1 MSFTD
6 ARTVEAGAEIG
17 TDLCIVGAGAAG
29 IALARE
35 FVGAPFR
42 VVLLESGDV
51 RFARRP
57 QRLYVGDNAGV
68 PNYAT
73 AHSRFRVFGGSTT
86 RWPGQCRPLD
96 AIDFESRDWVPFSGW
111 PFDRAHLEPWYRRAG
126 AVCHLSADDFEPA
139 AWQGGGP
146 ALPLDGDD
154 LEPILF
160 QFGHPTD
167 FGRIYRS
174 ELEAAA
180 NIETLL
186 HANAVEI
193 VPEAGRREVRAVTV
207 RTFAGS
213 QFQVRAR
220 AVVLA
225 CGGIENA
232 RLLLASN
239 RYAPAGLGNEH
250 DLVGRFF
257 MDHPYLTTGYLAPAD
272 PAHARGLH
280 VIDTFKRVGWEQ
292 RAHLGYALAEGVQR
306 QEQLNGCSAYFIRR
320 LHSETAPE
328 YFSAG
333 GKSFA
338 HLRDFLTDKV
348 PDKQIGRH
356 LRNLALGYRDVGI
369 TLARRTAD
377 LVRPKRCLALRIIP
391 EATPCPDSRV
401 TLSDARDELGMPRVR
416 VDWRLNPDD
425 RRGLERLRAAL
436 QAAVRERGLGT
447 LVDDPSEDETGWPAS
462 MMGGKHHIGTTR
474 MHADPKQGVVDP
486 DCRVHSLAN
495 LYVAGSSVFP
505 TSGYANPTLTIV
517 ALALRLADHLKARL
531 GGPEQG

>member
-1 MSFTD
+1 MSLTD
-6 ARTVEAGAEIG
+6 ARMVEAGAEIE
-17 TDLCIVGAGAAG
+17 TDLCIVGGGAAG
-29 IALARE
+29 IALARGLI
-35 FVGAPFR
+35 GAPLR
-42 VVLLESGDV
+42 VALLESGGL
-51 RFARRP
+51 RFERRT
-57 QRLYVGDNAGV
+57 QRLYVGENVGL

-96 AIDFESRDWVPFSGW
+96 PIDFEARDWVPYSGW

-126 AVCHLSADDFEPA
+126 AVCHLSAGDFEPA
-139 AWQGGGP
+139 AWLDGAP
-146 ALPLDGDD
+146 ALSLGDD
-154 LEPILF
+154 LDPIVF

-167 FGRIYRS
+167 FGQTYRR

-180 NIETLL
+180 NVEILL
-186 HANAVEI
+186 NANAVEI
-193 VPEAGRREVRAVTV
+193 ELDTSLREARAVAV
-207 RTFAGS
+207 RTFAGGD
-213 QFQVRAR
+213 FRVRAR
-220 AVVLA
+220 VVVLA

-239 RYAPAGLGNEH
+239 RVAPAGLGNGH

-257 MDHPYLTTGYLAPAD
+257 MDHPYLTTGHLVPAD
-272 PAHARGLH
+272 PAHGEGPH
-280 VIDTFKRVGWEQ
+280 VIGTFKRVGWEQ
-292 RAHLGYALAEGVQR
+292 RAHLGYVLTEAVLRRER
-306 QEQLNGCSAYFIRR
+306 LNGCSAYFIRR

-328 YFSAG
+328 YFSPG
-333 GKSFA
+333 GKSLA
-338 HLRDFLTDKV
+338 HLREVLTYKV
-348 PDKQIGRH
+348 PDKQLGRH
-356 LRNLALGYRDVGI
+356 LKNLALGYREVGI
-369 TLARRTAD
+369 TLARRAAD
-377 LVRPKRCLALRIIP
+377 VVRPQRCLALRIIP

-401 TLSDARDELGMPRVR
+401 TLSDERDELGMPRVR

-425 RRGLERLRAAL
+425 RRGLQRLRAAL
-436 QAAVRERGLGT
+436 RAAVRERNLGT
-447 LVDDPSEDETGWPAS
+447 LVDHPSEDETGWPAS

-486 DCRVHSLAN
+486 DCRVHELAN

-531 GGPEQG
+531 GRQNHS